1 VALGAPAVCSVLG
14 RAMRDLRM
22 IAKFIQGRD

>member
-1 VALGAPAVCSVLG
+1 VALGATAAYFVFG